1 MKPAHRV
8 LVDCQALLRRW
19 PSEDELEQFKGQIAF
34 QQLLCSLFERLQRI
48 ARVLGKEAEA
58 SQWLERY
65 EAKKQTVSKRLRP
78 LVSPGTTVAVLRID
92 NGKVWVHA
100 PRFFPTIYEVL
111 GFSAPGLLVNQARQD
126 ERIRRVPIDFDRFA
140 DLQVDKLIVIR
151 GRERQFQEWFDELQ
165 RTKGWQNHEAVR
177 NGRVHVLEHRW
188 ASYDAI
194 TLEWQLEMV
203 DRLLFDL
210 PMTGVGPS

>member
-100 PRFFPTIYEVL
+100 PRFFPSTRCSDFPL
-111 GFSAPGLLVNQARQD
+111 QAC
-126 ERIRRVPIDFDRFA
+126 
-140 DLQVDKLIVIR
+140 
-151 GRERQFQEWFDELQ
+151 W
-165 RTKGWQNHEAVR
+165 
-177 NGRVHVLEHRW
+177 
-188 ASYDAI
+188 
-194 TLEWQLEMV
+194 
-203 DRLLFDL
+203 
-210 PMTGVGPS
+210 